1 MIADSERLA
10 RARLRKLPDG
20 KWFSRVFG
28 TAWDRRDGKVKEY
41 QIACAMSKKVKICC
55 WTLRGPAPR

>member
-1 MIADSERLA
+1 MIADSEHLA

-28 TAWDRRDGKVKEY
+28 TAWDRRDGKSQRVPNR
-41 QIACAMSKKVKICC
+41 
-55 WTLRGPAPR
+55 LRHE